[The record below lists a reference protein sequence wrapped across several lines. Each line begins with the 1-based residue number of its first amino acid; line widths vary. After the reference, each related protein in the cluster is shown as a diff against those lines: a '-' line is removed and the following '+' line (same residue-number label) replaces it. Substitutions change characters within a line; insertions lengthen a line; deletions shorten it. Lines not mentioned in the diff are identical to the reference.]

1 MKLSKYAA
9 LFLAS
14 TFLLG
19 GSAHLHAADL
29 VVGPPIVAAVNDPGR
44 PEADKQR
51 DADRM
56 PGESVT
62 FAGMRAGDKVIDL
75 IPGGGYFTRIFSKVV
90 GARGK
95 VYALVPNEMLKSR
108 ATAADG
114 IKQLA
119 AEPAYANIEV
129 ISMPLNAVKAPVPV
143 DIVWTSLNYH
153 DMFNPSFGPV
163 DMAAYNKSVFSALK
177 PGGTYIIIDHVAES
191 GSGKRDTEKLHR
203 IDPAIVKD
211 QVLAAGFLFLGE
223 SPVLAH
229 PGDDHKGKVFDTN
242 VRGKTDQF
250 LLKFRRP

>member
-1 MKLSKYAA
+1 MVGGAAQLS
-9 LFLAS
+9 
-14 TFLLG
+14 
-19 GSAHLHAADL
+19 AADL
-29 VVGPPIVAAVNDPGR
+29 VVGPSVVAAVNDPGR

-51 DADRM
+51 DADRL
-56 PGESVT
+56 PGESIT

-119 AEPAYANIEV
+119 ADPAYGNVEV
-129 ISMPLNAVKAPVPV
+129 ISTALNAVKAPFPV
-143 DIVWTSLNYH
+143 DVFWTSLNYH
-153 DMFNPSFGPV
+153 DLLNPSFGPV
-163 DMAAYNKSVFSALK
+163 DMAIYNKSVFTALK

-191 GSGKRDTEKLHR
+191 GSGKRDTDKLHR
-203 IDPAIVKD
+203 IDTAIVKE
-211 QVLAAGFLFLGE
+211 QVAAAGFLFLGE
-223 SPVLAH
+223 STVLAH
-229 PGDDHKGKVFDTN
+229 PGDDHKGKVFDAN